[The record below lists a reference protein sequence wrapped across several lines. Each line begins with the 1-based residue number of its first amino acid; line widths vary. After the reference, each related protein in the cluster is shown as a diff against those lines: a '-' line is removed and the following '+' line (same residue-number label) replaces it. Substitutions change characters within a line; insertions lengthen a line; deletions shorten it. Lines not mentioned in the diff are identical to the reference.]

1 MSLGFSPA
9 PVNRAN
15 HDTKTMIKPAA
26 YDLKAILDGLH
37 NRRDFLKLFGKGLG
51 YTALVSNLSACGGG
65 GGSGDSTSVNNPV
78 QGASGPV
85 IPQTSSEY
93 TALKRTSFGVRRDQ
107 LTAIQN
113 IGVDAYLEQQL
124 DYTQI
129 NDGDLDSTIQTLFP
143 LTTQTPTQL
152 IGGFPDNIGDVV
164 LQMTGAAQYR
174 QIFSRRQL
182 YEVMVEF
189 WSDHF
194 NIHLLNGLGPTL
206 KPADDIQVIR
216 AHALGNFGDLL
227 RASAHSP
234 SMLFYLDNYLNQAS
248 APNENYARELMELHT
263 LGVDGGYTETDVKEV
278 ARCFT
283 GWTIR
288 FPGDS
293 GGPYGTFVYLPAIHD
308 NVAKVVLQN
317 TISAGGGQSDADQ
330 VLDILATHPSTAR
343 FLATK
348 LCRRFISDT
357 PDQASV
363 DAVAAAFTQSGGDI
377 KATLRA
383 LFAAAAFRTTADLKI
398 IRPVEYL
405 SGLIRALA
413 PGTPYPT
420 DNGQLFYFAQ
430 LIMGQLPFNWPTPD
444 GYPDEQ
450 SYWASTGG
458 LLNRWRLSFLS
469 LANFIPSIDVFQ
481 IDYPTL
487 LNGAGTLAGI
497 VDALTDSVLMRPLS
511 VEDRSYMLDW
521 LVTEYSQAADETLPV
536 GVAEQIAPLVAA
548 VLVSSAY
555 FQLR

>member
-1 MSLGFSPA
+1 M
-9 PVNRAN
+9 
-15 HDTKTMIKPAA
+15 TKPAA
-26 YDLKAILDGLH
+26 YDLKAVLDSLH
-37 NRRDFLKLFGKGLG
+37 NRRNFLKIFGRGLG
-51 YTALVSNLSACGGG
+51 YTALASTLPACGGG
-65 GGSGDSTSVNNPV
+65 GGGDSSSGTDPV
-78 QGASGPV
+78 QPPPVPV
-85 IPQTSSEY
+85 IPQASSEY
-93 TALKRTSFGVRRDQ
+93 TALKRTSFGVHRDE
-107 LTAIQN
+107 LNAIQN
-113 IGVDAYLEQQL
+113 IGIVAYLDQQL
-124 DYTQI
+124 AYSQI
-129 NDGDLDSTIQTLFP
+129 DDGDLESTVQTLFP
-143 LTTQTPTQL
+143 LSTQTPAQL
-152 IGGFPDNIGDVV
+152 IAGFPDNIGDVA
-164 LQMTGAAQYR
+164 LQMTAATQYR

-216 AHALGNFGDLL
+216 THALGNFGDLL

-283 GWTIR
+283 GWSIR
-288 FPGDS
+288 FPGDTS
-293 GGPYGTFVYLPAIHD
+293 GPYGSFVYVPAIHD
-308 NVAKVVLQN
+308 NNAKIVLQN
-317 TISAGGGQSDADQ
+317 TIAAGGGQSDADQ
-330 VLDILATHPSTAR
+330 VLDILAAHPSTAS
-343 FLATK
+343 FLAGK

-363 DAVAAAFTQSGGDI
+363 DAVAAAFVQSGGDI

-383 LFAAAAFRTTADLKI
+383 LFATAAFRNSADQKI
-398 IRPVEYL
+398 TRPVEYL

-413 PGTPYPT
+413 PDTPYPT

-450 SYWASTGG
+450 NYWASTGG

-469 LANFIPSIDVFQ
+469 LANVIPAIDVFQ
-481 IDYPTL
+481 IDYPSL
-487 LNGAGTLAGI
+487 LNGASTLEGMI
-497 VDALTDSVLMRPLS
+497 DAMTDNVLMRPLS
-511 VEDRSYMLDW
+511 AEDKSHLLDW
-521 LVTEYSQAADETLPV
+521 LVAEYNLTADQTLPA